1 MLKISPT
8 VVLPALIL
16 AATSLASGQAVDAP
30 FEFLSIKEGLSQSTV
45 HSITQD
51 RDGYM
56 WFGTEDGLNRY
67 DGYEFTVF
75 RHQPEESNSLA
86 DNYVQSLCSA
96 SDGTLW
102 VGTRN
107 GAGMW
112 HNARGLFSRLPRDLP
127 HSEALT
133 KGECRSIIED
143 REQTVWF
150 ATASGLVSYNPS
162 SRVCTTYRHDVDQ
175 SAGLPGDDV
184 RCVCEDSAGTIWCGI
199 SKAGLLTSL
208 DRRSGTFSQYPVP
221 GGHDVWTLCEVK
233 PGLLWIGTY
242 DSRIYEFDS
251 HTHTFLHPGGR
262 APGGLIDQHAW
273 NMWKEP
279 NGDVWVGTGGSGL
292 FDVRGGGRESVHYA
306 PGDRYILS
314 LFEDNTKLLWV
325 GTGKGICKYDGKR
338 KRFTSYSLP
347 EKPKDA
353 DRDIWAFYEC
363 ANGSL
368 LAGTNNNVALCD
380 RVHGTLAPC
389 GLSGHVIRSLYE
401 DRGGILWAGTLGSG
415 LIAWNTA
422 RNTMRS
428 FTTQLPPGRALSDDA
443 VTCIHEGRDGRFWLG
458 TASGGLDLLDRTTG
472 AVTWFRHDP
481 DDPQSLS
488 DNEVLCLSPADDGSL
503 WIGTGN
509 GLDKFDPARLHF
521 ARYSHDPNRPG
532 SLSSSRVYSILTD
545 SHGIFWV
552 GTAGGLNKFDPATG
566 GFHAYM
572 ERDGLPN
579 DVIYGIL
586 EDGQGHL
593 WLSTNKGISRFDP
606 EHQLFH
612 AYDIRDGLQSS
623 EFNAGAFLKTRQ
635 GEMFFGGV
643 NGLNSFI
650 PNQVIDNP
658 HPPPIVFTD
667 FRVFDKS
674 VNLPE
679 ILFRQ
684 GMIELASSDN
694 FFSVEFTAL
703 DFSSPEKNRYAY
715 KLEGFDKDW
724 VSSGTRRYA
733 AYTNLDPGEYVLHVR
748 GSNNDGVWN
757 TEGAA
762 LIIRVVPPFWKTWW
776 FRVLAFLL
784 VVSSAGAVVL
794 QRFRLLAS
802 RAAAHQEMTRQ
813 LIDFQENERK
823 RIGAGLH
830 DGLGQNLL
838 MIKNLAVLGLNA
850 GSNNESTKEQLNDI
864 SSLSSQALAEVREI
878 SYNLRP
884 YQLDRLGLT
893 GALQSVV
900 NRIAT
905 SSGIPFTVEMDN
917 IDGLLLKQQEINVFR
932 IVQETMTNIVKH
944 SHAAHAAVRIRR
956 TGDTVV
962 LAVSDDGVGFE
973 SGKQGFGLTSM
984 AERVRILGGSLD
996 VDSAPKS
1003 GTRITARIPLPGR
1016 RP

>member
-1 MLKISPT
+1 L
-8 VVLPALIL
+8 
-16 AATSLASGQAVDAP
+16 
-30 FEFLSIKEGLSQSTV
+30 
-45 HSITQD
+45 
-51 RDGYM
+51 
-56 WFGTEDGLNRY
+56 
-67 DGYEFTVF
+67 
-75 RHQPEESNSLA
+75 
-86 DNYVQSLCSA
+86 
-96 SDGTLW
+96 
-102 VGTRN
+102 
-107 GAGMW
+107 
-112 HNARGLFSRLPRDLP
+112 
-127 HSEALT
+127 
-133 KGECRSIIED
+133 
-143 REQTVWF
+143 
-150 ATASGLVSYNPS
+150 
-162 SRVCTTYRHDVDQ
+162 
-175 SAGLPGDDV
+175 
-184 RCVCEDSAGTIWCGI
+184 
-199 SKAGLLTSL
+199 
-208 DRRSGTFSQYPVP
+208 
-221 GGHDVWTLCEVK
+221 
-233 PGLLWIGTY
+233 
-242 DSRIYEFDS
+242 
-251 HTHTFLHPGGR
+251 
-262 APGGLIDQHAW
+262 
-273 NMWKEP
+273 
-279 NGDVWVGTGGSGL
+279 
-292 FDVRGGGRESVHYA
+292 
-306 PGDRYILS
+306 
-314 LFEDNTKLLWV
+314 
-325 GTGKGICKYDGKR
+325 
-338 KRFTSYSLP
+338 
-347 EKPKDA
+347 
-353 DRDIWAFYEC
+353 
-363 ANGSL
+363 
-368 LAGTNNNVALCD
+368 
-380 RVHGTLAPC
+380 
-389 GLSGHVIRSLYE
+389 
-401 DRGGILWAGTLGSG
+401 
-415 LIAWNTA
+415 
-422 RNTMRS
+422 
-428 FTTQLPPGRALSDDA
+428 
-443 VTCIHEGRDGRFWLG
+443 
-458 TASGGLDLLDRTTG
+458 
-472 AVTWFRHDP
+472 
-481 DDPQSLS
+481 
-488 DNEVLCLSPADDGSL
+488 
-503 WIGTGN
+503 
-509 GLDKFDPARLHF
+509 
-521 ARYSHDPNRPG
+521 
-532 SLSSSRVYSILTD
+532 
-545 SHGIFWV
+545 
-552 GTAGGLNKFDPATG
+552 
-566 GFHAYM
+566 
-572 ERDGLPN
+572 
-579 DVIYGIL
+579 
-586 EDGQGHL
+586 
-593 WLSTNKGISRFDP
+593 
-606 EHQLFH
+606 
-612 AYDIRDGLQSS
+612 
-623 EFNAGAFLKTRQ
+623 
-635 GEMFFGGV
+635 
-643 NGLNSFI
+643 
-650 PNQVIDNP
+650 
-658 HPPPIVFTD
+658 
-667 FRVFDKS
+667 
-674 VNLPE
+674 NLPE

-694 FFSVEFTAL
+694 FFSVEFAAL

-762 LIIRVVPPFWKTWW
+762 LIIRVVPPIWKTWW
-776 FRVLAFLL
+776 FRALAFLL